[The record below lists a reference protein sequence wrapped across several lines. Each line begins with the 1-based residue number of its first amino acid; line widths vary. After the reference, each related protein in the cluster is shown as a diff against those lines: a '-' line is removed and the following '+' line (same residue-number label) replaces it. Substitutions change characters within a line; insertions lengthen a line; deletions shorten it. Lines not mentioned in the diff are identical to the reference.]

1 MIAAIKLGLMRG
13 MILALWAVI
22 GYLFAYVAMG
32 GKVL

>member
-1 MIAAIKLGLMRG
+1 MRAAIKIGLMRG
-13 MILALWAVI
+13 VILALWAVI